1 MIEHKVFSH
10 KWLSDGI
17 GENYKIWTC
26 KDRQKTLT
34 SATCVLIESPTGTG
48 KTSFVLDKLFPFAA
62 QNGRNILYLGNR
74 AALKAQTEYAVEHR
88 FIERDREYENSYTK
102 ELNSAKL
109 FYYPQTNCSITILN
123 YQAFMGFSSQYLH
136 GENPFYYIILDEAH
150 FFLEDSLFNPMTA
163 MILNKIMQSFSNS
176 VLVFMS
182 ATIGETADILIN
194 TLRVYRD
201 SHPQQIPFQALY
213 KEEFVIYQNLLD
225 RRNYN
230 IRFFNKQTD
239 IIAEISNTPLDE
251 KWLIFVT
258 SKQAATK
265 IAEDIRRKT
274 KSSVVF
280 LSAEKKKG
288 RLWDTLINDSYYE
301 ERVLIVTKVLDNG
314 VNIIDSQVKHI
325 VLPFCDRVDFLQM
338 LGRKRIQ
345 ESESV
350 HLYVTVPS
358 IQAINSQ
365 LHRVIEM
372 KGALSEVI
380 QIYNHIQKD
389 MQLINNAEQILKD
402 QKKELSKQ
410 QKAEI
415 YSYKLQYEK
424 AVSAYYRELTA
435 LLQKHWLDGKQ
446 YINSLFYLNEYRN
459 LVPNYIAYEKLL
471 QLESFYSDL
480 KENAANP
487 NYWQFTVLNWLQ
499 SNNSRPEHLT
509 MENHESLEEFLR
521 YHTDNPVPE
530 AEQEAFYNE
539 FQHLYKQ
546 HCYELFGNNKTE
558 LKASLGIRK
567 GKTQRKATMNKSL
580 ALLNLPYEVKKE
592 KNCWVLRQK
601 LH

>member
-163 MILNKIMQSFSNS
+163 MILNKIMQ
-176 VLVFMS
+176 
-182 ATIGETADILIN
+182 
-194 TLRVYRD
+194 
-201 SHPQQIPFQALY
+201 
-213 KEEFVIYQNLLD
+213 
-225 RRNYN
+225 
-230 IRFFNKQTD
+230 
-239 IIAEISNTPLDE
+239 
-251 KWLIFVT
+251 
-258 SKQAATK
+258 
-265 IAEDIRRKT
+265 
-274 KSSVVF
+274 
-280 LSAEKKKG
+280 
-288 RLWDTLINDSYYE
+288 
-301 ERVLIVTKVLDNG
+301 
-314 VNIIDSQVKHI
+314 
-325 VLPFCDRVDFLQM
+325 
-338 LGRKRIQ
+338 
-345 ESESV
+345 
-350 HLYVTVPS
+350 
-358 IQAINSQ
+358 
-365 LHRVIEM
+365 
-372 KGALSEVI
+372 
-380 QIYNHIQKD
+380 D